1 MLIYFLFAAGK
12 PNAGFLVAANSA
24 FSRFAAQNGNVA
36 PLRLLFNEKSFPTE
50 NFFIEKK

>member
-36 PLRLLFNEKSFPTE
+36 PLRLLFNENLFLQEIFSLRK
-50 NFFIEKK
+50 